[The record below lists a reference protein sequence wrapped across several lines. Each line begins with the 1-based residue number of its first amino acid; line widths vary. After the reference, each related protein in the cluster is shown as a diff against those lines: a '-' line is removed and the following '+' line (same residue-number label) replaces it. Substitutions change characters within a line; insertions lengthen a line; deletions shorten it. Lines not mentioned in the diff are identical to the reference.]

1 MKGIKKRTEK
11 KLVLRKHLLRLMVS
25 HGITGLVLPVILETV
40 LFVLCRRAYSWRE
53 PETDLAFALV
63 LLIQL
68 AAFLYNLWRFQRKIY
83 KPWMDIER
91 VIHGAATGTKEIQ
104 QPDVGEK
111 DELFG
116 LYQDLN
122 SLLSTLEELAAR
134 ESRAILM
141 KKQAELDALQSQINP
156 HFLYNTLESIR
167 GQAMVYGIR
176 EIEMMTKALANLF
189 RYSISNEGNTV
200 PFSSELKN
208 IENYL
213 LIQQCR
219 FSNKFEKIEK
229 IDRDTLD
236 CLIPKLLIQPLVENA
251 IHHGLEPKFG
261 RGILTIKAYRTNT
274 RLVIQVIDDG
284 LGIEEKKLAR
294 INEIL
299 RRGADTQEMQESGM
313 RIGIVNVNE
322 RIRLAYGREYGLKIY
337 STENVG
343 TNVEITLPVIKK
355 EEGNEKDQR
364 TGVN

>member
-1 MKGIKKRTEK
+1 MERIKNRMEK
-11 KLVLRKHLLRLMVS
+11 KLVLRKHLLRLMIR
-25 HGITGLVLPVILETV
+25 HGFAGLVLPVVLETA
-40 LFVLCRRAYSWRE
+40 LFVWCRRGNRWGE
-53 PETDLAFALV
+53 PEIELVFFLALLV
-63 LLIQL
+63 QL
-68 AAFLYNLWRFQRKIY
+68 MIFLYNFHHFCRKIY
-83 KPWMDIER
+83 KPWVDIEK
-91 VIHGAATGTKEIQ
+91 VIHGIATGTKEIQ

-167 GQAMVYGIR
+167 GQAMVYGNW
-176 EIEMMTKALANLF
+176 EIERMTEALANLF

-219 FSNKFEKIEK
+219 FNNKFEKIEK
-229 IDRDTLD
+229 IDGDTLD
-236 CLIPKLLIQPLVENA
+236 CLIPKLLIQPIVENA
-251 IHHGLEPKFG
+251 IHHGLEQKFG
-261 RGILTIKAYRTNT
+261 KGILTIKAYRTNT
-274 RLVIQVIDDG
+274 RLIIQVLDDG
-284 LGIEEKKLAR
+284 LGIEAKKLAR
-294 INEIL
+294 INDIL
-299 RRGADTQEMQESGM
+299 RRGADTQERQESGM

-322 RIRLAYGREYGLKIY
+322 RIHLAYGKEYGLRIY

-355 EEGNEKDQR
+355 EEVGETLHQY
-364 TGVN
+364 TTS